1 MYMYMYIYNSQNVSH
16 LLGDGR
22 GHSVGVGFYLGV
34 QFEEVLDIHGFLAH
48 KRHRGQRLILIG
60 DGRHRAERGSLADT
74 AA

>member
-1 MYMYMYIYNSQNVSH
+1 MFECIYDSQNVSH
-16 LLGDGR
+16 LLGDCR

-48 KRHRGQRLILIG
+48 QRHRGQRLILIG
-60 DGRHRAERGSLADT
+60 DGRHRADWGSLADT

>member
-1 MYMYMYIYNSQNVSH
+1 MIIHDSQNVSH

-34 QFEEVLDIHGFLAH
+34 QFEKVLDVHGLLADQ
-48 KRHRGQRLILIG
+48 RRRGQRLVLVG
-60 DGRHRAERGSLADT
+60 DGRHREDWGSLADT